1 MSKKVVSFFVCL
13 ILLFSISTS
22 ALSVSAASNISYA
35 SSNLSISGGKAYISC
50 SLTGYQGTTIKCKIS
65 AYLQQY
71 KNGSWVTIGSWSK
84 TSNMY
89 RATLDVSK
97 AVSKGYKY
105 RVYAYFYGTSA
116 TTTQSISLASNTIS
130 Y

>member
-35 SSNLSISGGKAYISC
+35 SSGLSISSGTAHVSC
-50 SLTGYQGTTIKCKIS
+50 VLTGYQGITKKCTIS

-71 KNGSWVTIGSWSK
+71 KNGNWVTIGSWSK
-84 TSNMY
+84 NFSQY
-89 RATLDVSK
+89 RGSLTASK
-97 AVSKGYKY
+97 TVSKGYKY